1 MSTCEDKHKKE
12 ARQRCRGEGN
22 DEIIESNDEV
32 GEGAKGAGQE

>member
-1 MSTCEDKHKKE
+1 MRINIRRKQD
-12 ARQRCRGEGN
+12 RGAEGN